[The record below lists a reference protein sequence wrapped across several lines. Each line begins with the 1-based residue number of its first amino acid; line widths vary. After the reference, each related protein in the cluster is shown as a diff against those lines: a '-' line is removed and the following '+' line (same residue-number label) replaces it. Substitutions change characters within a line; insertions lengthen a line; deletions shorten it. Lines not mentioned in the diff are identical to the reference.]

1 MEKEKLNEEL
11 TEEVAGGAKGDTTL
25 ESQIK
30 ELREKVEANKIS
42 VKCAKCGKEF
52 KYYKYEPGSISM
64 KLSGPHGFWAWD
76 AKRRTCPNCGCVNSE
91 KELGI

>member
-1 MEKEKLNEEL
+1 MEKEQLSEEL
-11 TEEVAGGAKGDTTL
+11 TEEVAGGTDIKSQL
-25 ESQIK
+25 KEIRESIESRK
-30 ELREKVEANKIS
+30 AN

-52 KYYKYEPGSISM
+52 GYFKYEPGSISM

-76 AKRRTCPNCGCVNSE
+76 AKRRTCPSCGYVNSE

>member
-1 MEKEKLNEEL
+1 MEKEKLNEKL

-30 ELREKVEANKIS
+30 ELRESIEANKIS
-42 VKCAKCGKEF
+42 VRCAKCGKEF
-52 KYYKYEPGSISM
+52 KYYKD
-64 KLSGPHGFWAWD
+64 GPMGMLATELF
-76 AKRRTCPNCGCVNSE
+76 KRDIQKRTCPHCGYVNSS

>member
-1 MEKEKLNEEL
+1 MEKEKLNEKL

-52 KYYKYEPGSISM
+52 KYYKYGNTPDMSISAI
-64 KLSGPHGFWAWD
+64 GYWREQ
-76 AKRRTCPNCGCVNSE
+76 RRKHTCPSCGYINSN

>member
-30 ELREKVEANKIS
+30 ELREKIEANKIS
-42 VKCAKCGKEF
+42 VKCGKCGKEF
-52 KYYKYEPGSISM
+52 KYYKYDNIPGMSISAVGHWKEQRRM
-64 KLSGPHGFWAWD
+64 
-76 AKRRTCPNCGCVNSE
+76 RTCPSCGYINSN